1 MTPEQLFA
9 LICFTDSVECVN
21 KIIFCLCRAHNQ
33 YDLTKNLTQF
43 QHFRK
48 PSNSFIYSLYTNQ
61 HSSYSPSE
69 AAKRNQSERT
79 HRHGAFFLFRF
90 YIFVNEFGC
99 VDLMLSFFYRM
110 AISRGFYCH
119 LFALAVQPTSHDG
132 DSNYTLANII
142 HTHTH
147 APKYPKLNY
156 GGIQTDRFT
165 ILFHFFW

>member
-43 QHFRK
+43 QRFRK

-79 HRHGAFFLFRF
+79 HMCLQTWRIFSLSFLYIRQWIWMRGFDALFFLPYGNFPWILLPLIRS
-90 YIFVNEFGC
+90 GC
-99 VDLMLSFFYRM
+99 TTDQ
-110 AISRGFYCH
+110 SRWR
-119 LFALAVQPTSHDG
+119 LQL
-132 DSNYTLANII
+132 YTRKH
-142 HTHTH
+142 HTHSH
-147 APKYPKLNY
+147 SCAK
-156 GGIQTDRFT
+156 IS
-165 ILFHFFW
+165 